1 MEFREILVI
10 VVSAIF
16 VNNFVLNRF
25 LGICPFVGVSRQIEA
40 SVGMAMAVVFVM
52 TLAGAVTWCVN
63 RYLLVYFGVEFLR
76 TVSFILV
83 IAALV
88 QLVEMFLQ
96 KTSPVLYSAL
106 GIYLPLITTNCAV
119 MGVALLNI
127 NEGHSFLQTVIF
139 SASAAVGFGIALIL
153 MAGIRERLEL
163 VGLPKPFRGAP
174 IAFIVAALMAI
185 AFMGFSGMK
194 FEKAEEDQ
202 GTSLSVGEPRWSLEA
217 SEQR

>member
-1 MEFREILVI
+1 MEFREVLVI
-10 VVSAIF
+10 ILGAVFI
-16 VNNFVLNRF
+16 NNFVLNRF
-25 LGICPFVGVSRQIEA
+25 LGICPFIGVSRQIEA
-40 SVGMAMAVVFVM
+40 SIGMSMAVVFVM

-63 RYLLVYFGVEFLR
+63 RYLLVQFGVEYLQ

-119 MGVALLNI
+119 LGVAVLNMR
-127 NEGHSFLQTVIF
+127 EGRTFLETVVF
-139 SASAAVGFGIALIL
+139 SASAAVGFGLALIL

-163 VGLPKPFRGAP
+163 VDLPKPFRGAP

-194 FEKAEEDQ
+194 
-202 GTSLSVGEPRWSLEA
+202 L
-217 SEQR
+217 

>member
-1 MEFREILVI
+1 MEFREILI
-10 VVSAIF
+10 IIVSAIF
-16 VNNFVLNRF
+16 INNFVLNRF

-52 TLAGAVTWCVN
+52 TLAGAVTWCVD
-63 RYLLVYFGVEFLR
+63 RYLLVRFGVEYLQ
-76 TVSFILV
+76 TVAFILV

-119 MGVALLNI
+119 LGVALLNVR
-127 NEGHSFLQTVIF
+127 EGHTFLQTVIF
-139 SASAAVGFGIALIL
+139 SAGAAVGFGLALIL

-174 IAFIVAALMAI
+174 IAFIVAALMAV

-194 FEKAEEDQ
+194 LEKTEEEQ
-202 GTSLSVGEPRWSLEA
+202 VTSSSVGEQEWILEP

>member
-1 MEFREILVI
+1 MVIILGAVFI
-10 VVSAIF
+10 
-16 VNNFVLNRF
+16 NNFVLNRF

-40 SVGMAMAVVFVM
+40 SIGMSLAVVFVM
-52 TLAGAVTWCVN
+52 TLAGAATWCVN
-63 RYLLVYFGVEFLR
+63 KYLLVQFDVEYLQ

-119 MGVALLNI
+119 LGVAVLNI
-127 NEGHSFLQTVIF
+127 REARTFLETVIF

-163 VGLPKPFRGAP
+163 VDLPKPFRGAP

-194 FEKAEEDQ
+194 
-202 GTSLSVGEPRWSLEA
+202 L
-217 SEQR
+217 

>member
-10 VVSAIF
+10 ILGAVFI
-16 VNNFVLNRF
+16 NNFVLNRF
-25 LGICPFVGVSRQIEA
+25 LGICPFVGVSRQIE
-40 SVGMAMAVVFVM
+40 SSIGMAMAVVFVM
-52 TLAGAVTWCVN
+52 TLAGAVTWWVN
-63 RYLLVYFGVEFLR
+63 KYLLVHFGVEYLQ
-76 TVSFILV
+76 TVAFILV

-119 MGVALLNI
+119 MGVAVLNVR
-127 NEGHSFLQTVIF
+127 EGRTFLETVIF

-153 MAGIRERLEL
+153 MAGIRERLDL

-194 FEKAEEDQ
+194 
-202 GTSLSVGEPRWSLEA
+202 L
-217 SEQR
+217 

>member
-1 MEFREILVI
+1 
-10 VVSAIF
+10 
-16 VNNFVLNRF
+16 
-25 LGICPFVGVSRQIEA
+25 
-40 SVGMAMAVVFVM
+40 MAMAVVFVM
-52 TLAGAVTWCVN
+52 TLAGAVTWCID
-63 RYLLVYFGVEFLR
+63 RYLLIPLGVEQFLQ
-76 TVSFILV
+76 TVTFILV

-127 NEGHSFLQTVIF
+127 RQNHTFLETVIF
-139 SASAAVGFGIALIL
+139 SASAAVGFGIALVL

-185 AFMGFSGMK
+185 AFMGFAGMR
-194 FEKAEEDQ
+194 
-202 GTSLSVGEPRWSLEA
+202 L
-217 SEQR
+217 

>member
-10 VVSAIF
+10 IIGAVFIH
-16 VNNFVLNRF
+16 NFVLNRF

-52 TLAGAVTWCVN
+52 TLAGAVTWCID
-63 RYLLVYFGVEFLR
+63 RYLLIPLGVEQFLQ
-76 TVSFILV
+76 TVTFILV

-127 NEGHSFLQTVIF
+127 RQNHTFLETVIF
-139 SASAAVGFGIALIL
+139 SASAAVGFGIALVL

-185 AFMGFSGMK
+185 AFMGFAGMR
-194 FEKAEEDQ
+194 
-202 GTSLSVGEPRWSLEA
+202 L
-217 SEQR
+217 